1 VAKLTIKQWRG
12 GAVNLYEVKV
22 TVLIHHQSEKEATSY
37 LRTALQDWSARGKII
52 TGVEFESVE
61 ESTKQLFVSGVV
73 YPEDFDAIQ
82 ETKEK
87 NEKLQALVPR
97 L

>member
-61 ESTKQLFVSGVV
+61 ESNKRFFASGVV
-73 YPEDFDAIQ
+73 YPEDYDSLQ
-82 ETKEK
+82 EMKE
-87 NEKLQALVPR
+87 
-97 L
+97 